1 MKAFFPSLALFA
13 LAVPAAPNAMPL
25 KELMPPGLL
34 VGAALSSAQVDGRDA
49 VSQAIVVREFDT
61 ISPENLLKWTSTEPE
76 PGRFTFDAA
85 DRYVAFGQ
93 EHGMKVIGHNLVWHQ
108 QTPAWAFAGVDGKP
122 LDRETAL
129 ARLRTHIFAV
139 AGRYKGRIHGWDVV
153 NEAFENDGSWRQ
165 TPWFKAIGPDYIA
178 QAFTFAHEASPQ
190 AELYY
195 NDFDLYLP
203 AKRRAVLAL
212 VKDLRAQGVRV
223 DAVGE
228 QGHWS
233 LEKPTAAEIEAIIDD
248 IAAAGVKAMITE
260 LDVDVLPRTP
270 EMEHADAARKA
281 EWLKTTNL
289 YAGGLPDAQQQ
300 ALARRY
306 AEIFG
311 LFLKH
316 RAQLTRVTFWG
327 VTDAQSWLNGF
338 PIPGRTNHPL
348 LWDRQGQGKPA
359 LPAVIDVLKKAAP
372 AR

>member
-1 MKAFFPSLALFA
+1 LKAFFASVA
-13 LAVPAAPNAMPL
+13 LAAVALPAAPDGPPL
-25 KELMPPGLL
+25 KSLMPPGLL
-34 VGAALSSAQVDGRDA
+34 IGAALNLAQVDGRDA
-49 VSQAIVVREFDT
+49 AAQAIVVRHFDT
-61 ISPENLLKWTSTEPE
+61 ISPENLFKWTSTEPE
-76 PGRFTFDAA
+76 PGRFTFEAA
-85 DRYVAFGQ
+85 DRYVAFGEQ
-93 EHGMKVIGHNLVWHQ
+93 HGMAVIGHTLVWHQ
-108 QTPAWAFAGVDGKP
+108 QTPLWAFAGKDGRP

-129 ARLRTHIFAV
+129 ARLRAHIAAV
-139 AGRYKGRIHGWDVV
+139 AGRYKGRIRGWDVV

-165 TPWFKAIGPDYIA
+165 TPWFKAIGPDYVA
-178 QAFTFAHEASPQ
+178 QAFTFAHQADPQ

-203 AKRRAVLAL
+203 AKRAAVLAL
-212 VKDLRAQGVRV
+212 VKDLRGQGVRI

-233 LEKPTAAEIEAIIDD
+233 LEKPGAAEIEAILDD
-248 IAAAGVKAMITE
+248 ITAAGVKAMITE

-270 EMEHADAARKA
+270 EMEHAPAARKA

-289 YAGGLPDAQQQ
+289 YPGELPAVQQQ

-306 AEIFG
+306 AEVFG

-348 LWDRQGQGKPA
+348 LWDRQGRGKPA
-359 LPAVIDVLKKAAP
+359 LPAVIEVLKAAP